1 MLLRSRNT
9 IAARMISPGR
19 SKKGARLHWN
29 RILAISLL
37 LAYAIPAAASAA
49 APRNPQDRTQFFQDV
64 IVEAN
69 DTANVVQCFGC
80 NVYVRG
86 HVTGDIIAGGGSI
99 YISGPVDGDVA
110 AIGGHIRANSGGELR
125 GKALAIG
132 GYVTSSGDGKFDRN
146 PLAFPYAIVPGQYR
160 PTPRGMI
167 ILTVVN
173 LFCIALAC
181 AILRAKRV
189 DNTAWT
195 IWNRKNMVLLMGIA
209 ALFIAWGFES
219 MGEHLGPAED
229 AADMFLGF
237 VIIVVGTAGATGL
250 GRLIGGVAFPGLPS
264 IRATLAG
271 IFALTMLEIVPILG
285 FFVFTIGLMIAVG
298 AAIVSGFGSSA
309 VPSAE
314 EVAHPKT

>member
-1 MLLRSRNT
+1 LLGG
-9 IAARMISPGR
+9 A
-19 SKKGARLHWN
+19 KKGARLHWN
-29 RILAISLL
+29 KILAIPVL
-37 LAYAIPAAASAA
+37 LACAISAA
-49 APRNPQDRTQFFQDV
+49 AISAPPKNPHDRIQFFQDI
-64 IVEAN
+64 IVDAN

-80 NVYVRG
+80 NVHVRG
-86 HVTGDIIAGGGSI
+86 HVTGDIITGGGSI
-99 YISGPVDGDVA
+99 YISGPVDGDAA
-110 AIGGHIRANSGGELR
+110 AIGGHINVNSGGELQ

-132 GYVTSSGDGKFDRN
+132 GYVTSNGSGKLDRT
-146 PLAFPYAIVPGQYR
+146 PVAFPYAILPGQYR

-173 LFCIALAC
+173 LLLIAIAC
-181 AILRAKRV
+181 AILRPKRV

-237 VIIVVGTAGATGL
+237 VIVVVGTAGATGL

-285 FFVFTIGLMIAVG
+285 FFVLTIGLMIAVG
-298 AAIVSGFGSSA
+298 AAIVSGFGASA